1 MEKYYLNID
10 DIQGRKYIRIYT
22 HIKNLIIEGE
32 IKEHEKLPPIRKLS
46 EYIGVNNTTIVKVYE
61 LLEKEG
67 YVYKIVGSGTFASE
81 IKKYRAKDKKK
92 NKNIIQFDNGNPSN
106 EMFPVEDCTYP
117 LPPFLRKSFSLSV
130 VKKIIHKQQT
140 ISRS

>member
-81 IKKYRAKDKKK
+81 IKNIELRMKKR
-92 NKNIIQFDNGNPSN
+92 IRI
-106 EMFPVEDCTYP
+106 
-117 LPPFLRKSFSLSV
+117 LFSLIMGILQMKCFQLRILKRQS
-130 VKKIIHKQQT
+130 I
-140 ISRS
+140 